1 MLLKIEQAGRRG
13 VGRDQVFS
21 PNVSN
26 LQEV

>member
-1 MLLKIEQAGRRG
+1 MLLKIEQAGRRV
-13 VGRDQVFS
+13 VGKGQVLF